1 MSILKPVEEQ
11 QKSGLKTLFFG
22 ATGTGKTLAGLTF
35 PKIASIDTEDGQV
48 FYMKHKEYGKNL
60 VSRGVTNSVK
70 EVEEVLDELEENIDM
85 FQTLLIDSETKLYE
99 NLQHVMLDIA
109 EDRARANRR
118 SADAEG
124 LSVKEWGKIK
134 QVTKRIQNLKIM
146 LASKGINV
154 VSIAQE
160 SDVKE
165 KKGDSFVIVGH
176 KPDVAKGIE
185 FDYDII
191 VRFIT
196 VEEYGKG
203 GVKEIKYKGE
213 VVKDRTQTYQKGDVI
228 DNPSFENW
236 KSAWEL
242 GQSGEDMNLNL
253 NNFEQKDA
261 EMFAEQDEIDKVVSE
276 IKKLAQTSKSA
287 QTALVALAKEGKI
300 PKDMAFSDIEEARG
314 VLKTLKG
321 E

>member
-11 QKSGLKTLFFG
+11 QKSGLKILFFG
-22 ATGTGKTLAGLTF
+22 ATGTGKTLSGLTF

-48 FYMKHKEYGKNL
+48 FYMKHPVYGKNL

-70 EVEEVLDELEENIDM
+70 EVEEVLDELEDNLDM

-134 QVTKRIQNLKIM
+134 QVTKRIQNMKIT

-154 VSIAQE
+154 ISIAQE
-160 SDVKE
+160 SDIKE
-165 KKGDSFVIVGH
+165 KKGDNFVVVGH

-191 VRFIT
+191 VRFFT
-196 VEEYGKG
+196 TEEYEK
-203 GVKEIKYKGE
+203 GVKVTKYRAE
-213 VVKDRTQTYQKGDVI
+213 VVKDRTQTYQKGDII
-228 DNPSFENW
+228 DNATFENW
-236 KSAWEL
+236 KKAWEL
-242 GQSGEDMNLNL
+242 GQSGKDMELSL
-253 NNFEQKDA
+253 NNFESKDVEVFGDQEKIEKIVA
-261 EMFAEQDEIDKVVSE
+261 E

-287 QTALVALAKEGKI
+287 QTAFVSLAKEGKV
-300 PKDMAFSDIEEARG
+300 PKDMAFASAEEAQE
-314 VLKTLKG
+314 VLSILKG